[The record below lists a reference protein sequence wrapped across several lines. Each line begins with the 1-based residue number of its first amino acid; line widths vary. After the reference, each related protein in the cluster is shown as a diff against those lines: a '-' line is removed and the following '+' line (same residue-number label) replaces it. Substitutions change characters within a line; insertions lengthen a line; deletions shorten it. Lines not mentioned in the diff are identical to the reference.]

1 MITGS
6 VTING
11 VSDEQ
16 LRMAL
21 GVKINN
27 EDVLT
32 FNPQQLQQTPK
43 QAGQPT
49 QLYNNMILGWRDHK
63 GLKAVEEILVDLTK

>member
-16 LRMAL
+16 LRMVL
-21 GVKINN
+21 GVKIKN

-32 FNPQQLQQTPK
+32 FNPQQLQPAPK
-43 QAGQPT
+43 QPGHQT
-49 QLYNNMILGWRDHK
+49 QQYNNMMLGWRDTK

>member
-16 LRMAL
+16 LRMVL
-21 GVKINN
+21 GVKIKN

-32 FNPQQLQQTPK
+32 FNPQQMQPTPK
-43 QAGQPT
+43 QPSQSI
-49 QLYNNMILGWRDHK
+49 QFYNNMVLGWRDHK